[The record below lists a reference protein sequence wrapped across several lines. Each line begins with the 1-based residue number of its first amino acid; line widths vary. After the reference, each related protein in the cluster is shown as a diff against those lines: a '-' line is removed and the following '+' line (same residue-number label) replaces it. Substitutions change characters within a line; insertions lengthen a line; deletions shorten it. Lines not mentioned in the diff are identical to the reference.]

1 MRDYVLI
8 EMHQEFGFHPESSRK
23 GPMDIFH
30 LRHYPLH
37 FLEEKKNK
45 FWWCF
50 RELSEEERN
59 EKKIFWSHQNKR

>member
-37 FLEEKKNK
+37 FLEEKKK
-45 FWWCF
+45 QILVVF
-50 RELSEEERN
+50 
-59 EKKIFWSHQNKR
+59 